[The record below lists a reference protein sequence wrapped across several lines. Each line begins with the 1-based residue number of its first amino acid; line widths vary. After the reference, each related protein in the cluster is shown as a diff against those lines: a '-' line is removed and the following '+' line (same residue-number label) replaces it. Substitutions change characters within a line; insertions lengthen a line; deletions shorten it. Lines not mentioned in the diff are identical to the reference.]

1 MTHDYSNIARE
12 ILENLGGSGNLE
24 QAAHCVTRL
33 RLALKDPSRVK
44 SSALNQVDLVK
55 GSFFTGGLFQVVIG
69 PGEVEKVYAALRE
82 QTGLA
87 AATIADVKKKGADK
101 TNAMQRLVRVFSDV
115 FMPILPALIIAGLL
129 MGVNNLMGAKG
140 MFIEGKTLL
149 EAYPNL
155 DGLWSLINLMANT
168 SFVFLPALVGWSA
181 AKRFGGSEILGIVLG
196 LMLVHPD
203 LLNAWNYGKAV
214 AGLDGQSLPYFDI
227 FGWFKIEK
235 VGYQGQI
242 LPILM
247 AAYVMSVIE
256 KWLRA
261 RVPNAI
267 QLLVVPITTIV
278 VTGVLAL
285 AIIGPVTR
293 HLGILITEGVVT
305 LFDLAP
311 MLGGAIFG
319 LLYAPLVITGM
330 HHMFLAVDLQ
340 LISTQGGTFIWPMIV
355 MSNLA
360 QGSAALAVFYMTR
373 NARDKSMASTS
384 AVSAYFGIT
393 EPAMFG
399 VNLRFKFPFYAALLG
414 SALGS
419 IFLSLNKVQASA
431 IGVGGLPGFI
441 SIVPSAIPMFVIG
454 MVIAIVVP
462 FVLTCA
468 LSMKIVRPGYRV
480 A

>member
-1 MTHDYSNIARE
+1 MSHDYSTIARE
-12 ILENLGGSGNLE
+12 ILDNLGGRENLE

-33 RLALKDPSRVK
+33 RLALKDPSLVN

-82 QTGLA
+82 LTGLA
-87 AATIADVKKKGADK
+87 ASTIADVKKAGGDK
-101 TNAMQRLVRVFSDV
+101 TNPMQRLVRVFSDV

-140 MFIEGKTLL
+140 MFIEGQTLL

-227 FGWFKIEK
+227 FGWFQIEK

-247 AAYVMSVIE
+247 AAFVMSVIE

-293 HLGILITEGVVT
+293 HLGILITEGLVT
-305 LFDLAP
+305 LFEIAP
-311 MLGGAIFG
+311 MVGGAIFG

-360 QGSAALAVFYMTR
+360 QGSAALGVFYMSR
-373 NARDKSMASTS
+373 NVRERSMASTS

-399 VNLRFKFPFYAALLG
+399 INLRYKFPFYAALIG

-419 IFLSLNKVQASA
+419 IFLSLNKVLASA

-441 SIVPSAIPMFVIG
+441 SIIPQYIPMFVIG
-454 MVIAIVVP
+454 MLMAIVVP
-462 FVLTCA
+462 FVLTCG
-468 LSMKIVRPGYRV
+468 LSLKIIRPGYRV

>member
-1 MTHDYSNIARE
+1 MSHDYASTANQ
-12 ILENLGGSGNLE
+12 LLHSLGGLDNVE

-33 RLALKDPSRVK
+33 RLSLKDPKLVDAA
-44 SSALNQVDLVK
+44 ALGRIDLVK
-55 GSFFTGGLFQVVIG
+55 GSFHTGGLYQVVIG

-87 AATIADVKKKGADK
+87 ALSIADLKQQSAAKING
-101 TNAMQRLVRVFSDV
+101 MQRLVRVLSDV

-129 MGVNNLMGAKG
+129 MGVNNLIGAPG
-140 MFIEGKTLL
+140 MFVENKSLL
-149 EAYPNL
+149 EAYPSL
-155 DGLWSLINLMANT
+155 DGVWSLINLMANT

-203 LLNAWNYGKAV
+203 LLNAWNYGKIV
-214 AGLDGQSLPYFDI
+214 AGMGAEGLPYFDI

-242 LPILM
+242 LPILL
-247 AAYVMSVIE
+247 AAYVMSIIE

-285 AIIGPVTR
+285 ALIGPVTR
-293 HLGILITEGVVT
+293 QLGIIIAEAVVA
-305 LFDLAP
+305 LFDFAPLA
-311 MLGGAIFG
+311 GGAIFG
-319 LLYAPLVITGM
+319 LFYAPLVISGM
-330 HHMFLAVDLQ
+330 HHMFLGVDLQ
-340 LISTQGGTFIWPMIV
+340 LIATQGGTFIWPMIV

-360 QGSAALAVFYMTR
+360 QGSAALAVFRMTR

-399 VNLRFKFPFYAALLG
+399 INLRYKYPFYAALIGSMLG
-414 SALGS
+414 SM
-419 IFLSLNKVQASA
+419 ILSLNKVLASA

-441 SIVPSAIPMFVIG
+441 SIVPQFIPIFIG
-454 MVIAIVVP
+454 AMAVAMLVP
-462 FVLTCA
+462 FFLTCA
-468 LSMKIVRPGYRV
+468 LSNRIVRPGYRV

>member
-1 MTHDYSNIARE
+1 MSHDYSMIARE
-12 ILENLGGSGNLE
+12 ILDNLGGRENLE

-33 RLALKDPSRVK
+33 RLALKDPSLVN

-82 QTGLA
+82 LTGLA
-87 AATIADVKKKGADK
+87 ASTIADVKKAGGDK
-101 TNAMQRLVRVFSDV
+101 TNPMQRLVRVFSDV

-227 FGWFKIEK
+227 FGWFQIEK

-247 AAYVMSVIE
+247 AAFVMSVIE
-256 KWLRA
+256 KWLRT

-293 HLGILITEGVVT
+293 HLGILITEGLVT
-305 LFDLAP
+305 LFEIAPDDRRRDFRPALRATGDHRHAPHVPGRRPAAYLYPGRHFYLADDRHVQPGPGQRRPRGVLHDPQCAGQKHGLDL
-311 MLGGAIFG
+311 GDFR
-319 LLYAPLVITGM
+319 LLR
-330 HHMFLAVDLQ
+330 HH
-340 LISTQGGTFIWPMIV
+340 
-355 MSNLA
+355 
-360 QGSAALAVFYMTR
+360 
-373 NARDKSMASTS
+373 
-384 AVSAYFGIT
+384 
-393 EPAMFG
+393 
-399 VNLRFKFPFYAALLG
+399 
-414 SALGS
+414 
-419 IFLSLNKVQASA
+419 
-431 IGVGGLPGFI
+431 
-441 SIVPSAIPMFVIG
+441 
-454 MVIAIVVP
+454 
-462 FVLTCA
+462 
-468 LSMKIVRPGYRV
+468 
-480 A
+480 